1 MKKMSSISKKL
12 VAVLGITLMI
22 VLMVMLPELKLTY
35 NSISSD
41 SELIKSSVLD
51 DSIDKKECD
60 QNLSVSL
67 NGAYASDIAHEDGNE
82 NGCDAVS
89 CRNASPCNG
98 IAGCSYTEV
107 CDGCSCSFE
116 QVGSYQGDSRCGS

>member
-1 MKKMSSISKKL
+1 MGKMSSKAKKK
-12 VAVLGITLMI
+12 VAVLGTTLMI
-22 VLMVMLPELKLTY
+22 VLMVVLPELKVTY

-41 SELIKSSVLD
+41 TEVIKTSVIN
-51 DSIDKKECD
+51 DSIEKKECK
-60 QNLSVSL
+60 QVINVGLK
-67 NGAYASDIAHEDGNE
+67 GAYASDVAHEDGNE

-107 CDGCSCSFE
+107 CNGCSCSFE
-116 QVGSYQGDSRCGS
+116 QVGSYNGGSRCGS

>member
-1 MKKMSSISKKL
+1 MEKMSSISKKL

-60 QNLSVSL
+60 QN
-67 NGAYASDIAHEDGNE
+67 
-82 NGCDAVS
+82 
-89 CRNASPCNG
+89 
-98 IAGCSYTEV
+98 
-107 CDGCSCSFE
+107 
-116 QVGSYQGDSRCGS
+116 